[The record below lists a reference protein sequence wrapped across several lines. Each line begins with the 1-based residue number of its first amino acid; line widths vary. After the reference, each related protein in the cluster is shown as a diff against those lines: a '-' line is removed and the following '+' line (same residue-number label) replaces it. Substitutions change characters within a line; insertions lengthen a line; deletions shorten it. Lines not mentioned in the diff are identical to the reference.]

1 MLVNVKNRGWMNK
14 VFCCESTSTVNIE
27 GGKQQR
33 SFRTNEW
40 GNSTTSRSLI
50 SYPKAHSVSERE
62 ESRVNEQGFL
72 LRINKHGEYWRRG
85 NARSFTAN
93 ARSFRTNEWGNSTTS
108 RSLISYPK
116 AHSVSER
123 EESRVNEQGFLL
135 RINKHGEYWRRGNAR
150 SFTANARSF
159 RTNEWGNSTTSRS
172 LISYPKAH
180 SVSEREESRVNE
192 QGFLLRINK
201 HGEYWRRGNARSFTA
216 NARSFRTN
224 EWGNSTTSRSL
235 ISYPKA
241 HSVSEREESR
251 VNEQGFLLRINKHG
265 EYWRRGNARSFT
277 ANARSFRTNEWG
289 NSTTSRSL
297 ISYPKAHSVS
307 EREESRVNEQGFLL
321 RINKHGEYW
330 RRGNARSFTANA
342 RSFRTNEW
350 GNSTTSRSLISYP
363 KAHSVSERE
372 ESRVNEQG
380 FLLRIN
386 KHGEYWRR
394 GNARSFTANARSF
407 RTNEWG
413 NSTTSRSL
421 ISYPKAHSVSE
432 REESR
437 VNEQGFLLRINK
449 HGEYWRRGNARSFT
463 ANARSFRT
471 NEWGN
476 STTSRSLISYPK
488 AHSVSERE
496 ESRVNEQGFLLRINK
511 HGEYWRRGNARSFTA
526 NARSFRTNEW
536 GNSTTSRS
544 LISYPK
550 AHSVSEREESRV
562 NEQGFLLRINKHGEY
577 WRRGNARSFTAN
589 ARSFRTNEWGNS
601 TTSRSLISYPKA
613 HSVSEREE
621 SRVNEQG
628 FLLRINKH
636 GEYWR
641 RGNAR
646 SFTANARSFRTNEW
660 GNSTTSRSLIS
671 YPKAHSVSE
680 REESRVNE
688 QGFLLRI
695 NKHGEYWRRG
705 NARSFTANARSFRTN
720 EWGNSTTSRSL
731 ISYPKA
737 HSVSEREESR
747 VNEQGFLLRIN
758 KHGEYWRRGNARS
771 FTANARSFRTN
782 EWGNSTTSRS
792 LISYPKA
799 HSVSEREES
808 RVNEQGFLLRIN
820 KHGEYWRRG
829 NARSFTANARSFRT
843 NEWGNSTT
851 SRSLISY
858 PKAHSV
864 SEREESRVNEQ
875 GFLLRINKHGEYWR
889 RGNAR
894 SFTANARSFRTNEW
908 GNSTT
913 SRSLISYPKAHSV
926 SEREESRVN
935 EQGFLLR
942 INKHGEYWRRGN
954 ARSFTANARSFRT
967 NEWGNSTTSRSLISY
982 PKAHSVSER
991 EESRVNEQGFLLRI
1005 NKHGEYW
1012 RRGNARSFTANAR
1025 SFRTNEW
1032 GNSTTSR
1039 SLISYPKAH
1048 SVSEREESRVNEQGF
1063 LLRINKHGEYWRRGN
1078 ARSFTANARSF
1089 RTNEWGNSTT
1099 SRSLISYPKAHSVSE
1114 REESRVNEQG
1124 FLLRIN
1130 KHGEYWRRGNARSFT
1145 ANARSFRTNE
1155 WGNSTTSRSLISYPK
1170 AHSVSEREESRVNE
1184 QGFLLRINKHGEY
1197 WRRGNARSFT
1207 ANARSFRTNE
1217 WGNSTTSRSLISY
1230 PKAHSVSEREESRV
1244 NEQGFLLR
1252 INKHGEYWRRG
1263 NARSFTANARS
1274 FRTNEWGNSTT
1285 SRSLISYPKAHSVS
1299 EREESRVNE
1308 QGFLLRINKHGEY
1321 WRRGNAR
1328 SFTANARSFRTN
1340 EWGNSTTSRSLI
1352 SYPKAHSV
1360 SEREESRV
1368 NEQGFLLRINKHGE
1382 YWRRGNA
1389 RSFTANARSF
1399 RTNEWGNSTTSR
1411 SLISYPKAHSVSERE
1426 ESRVNEQGFLLR
1438 INKHGEY
1445 WRRGNARSF
1454 TANARSFRTNEWGN
1468 STTSRSLISY
1478 PKAHSVS
1485 EREESR
1491 VNEQGFLL
1499 RINKHGEYWR
1509 RGNARSFTANAR
1521 SFRTNEWG
1529 NSTTSRSLISYPKAH
1544 SVSEREESRVNEQG
1558 FCCES
1563 TSTVNIEGGE
1573 TQGVLQANARSLG
1586 KRVREHIIYL
1596 WQN

>member
-1 MLVNVKNRGWMNK
+1 MRELDDEPFPRVRFRVRAYPKAHSVSEREESRVNEQGFLLRINKHGEYWRRGNARSFTANARSFRTNEWGNSTTSRSLISYPKAHSVSEREVSRVNEQGFLLRINK
-14 VFCCESTSTVNIE
+14 HGEYWRRGNARSFTANARSFRTNEWGNSTTSRSLISYPKAHSVSEREVSRVNEQGFLLRINKHGEYWRRGNARSFTANARSFRTNEWGNSTTSRSLISYPKAHSVSEREVSRVNEQGFLLRINKHGE
-27 GGKQQR
+27 YWRRRNARSFTANAR

-62 ESRVNEQGFL
+62 ESRVNEQGFLLRINKHGEYWRRGNARSFTANARSFRTNEWGNSTTSRSLISYPKAHSVSEREESRVNEQGFLLRINKHGEYWRRVNARSFRTNEWGNSTMSRSLISYPTAHSVSEREESRVNEQDFL

-449 HGEYWRRGNARSFT
+449 HGEYWRRV
-463 ANARSFRT
+463 NARSFRT

-476 STTSRSLISYPK
+476 STMSRSLISYPT
-488 AHSVSERE
+488 AHSVSECE

-820 KHGEYWRRG
+820 KHGEYWRRV
-829 NARSFTANARSFRT
+829 NARSFRT
-843 NEWGNSTT
+843 NEWGNSTM

-1063 LLRINKHGEYWRRGN
+1063 LLRINKHGEYWRRV
-1078 ARSFTANARSF
+1078 NARSF
-1089 RTNEWGNSTT
+1089 RTNEWGNSTM

-1184 QGFLLRINKHGEY
+1184 QGFFVANQQ
-1197 WRRGNARSFT
+1197 ARWILK
-1207 ANARSFRTNE
+1207 E
-1217 WGNSTTSRSLISY
+1217 
-1230 PKAHSVSEREESRV
+1230 
-1244 NEQGFLLR
+1244 
-1252 INKHGEYWRRG
+1252 
-1263 NARSFTANARS
+1263 
-1274 FRTNEWGNSTT
+1274 
-1285 SRSLISYPKAHSVS
+1285 
-1299 EREESRVNE
+1299 
-1308 QGFLLRINKHGEY
+1308 
-1321 WRRGNAR
+1321 
-1328 SFTANARSFRTN
+1328 
-1340 EWGNSTTSRSLI
+1340 
-1352 SYPKAHSV
+1352 
-1360 SEREESRV
+1360 
-1368 NEQGFLLRINKHGE
+1368 
-1382 YWRRGNA
+1382 
-1389 RSFTANARSF
+1389 
-1399 RTNEWGNSTTSR
+1399 
-1411 SLISYPKAHSVSERE
+1411 
-1426 ESRVNEQGFLLR
+1426 
-1438 INKHGEY
+1438 
-1445 WRRGNARSF
+1445 
-1454 TANARSFRTNEWGN
+1454 
-1468 STTSRSLISY
+1468 
-1478 PKAHSVS
+1478 
-1485 EREESR
+1485 
-1491 VNEQGFLL
+1491 
-1499 RINKHGEYWR
+1499 
-1509 RGNARSFTANAR
+1509 
-1521 SFRTNEWG
+1521 
-1529 NSTTSRSLISYPKAH
+1529 
-1544 SVSEREESRVNEQG
+1544 
-1558 FCCES
+1558 
-1563 TSTVNIEGGE
+1563 
-1573 TQGVLQANARSLG
+1573 G
-1586 KRVREHIIYL
+1586 KRKEFYSKCKEF
-1596 WQN
+1596 